1 MQAIFTKASAEEGS
15 DLVVLAQSSGLTQ
28 PSKSPLHNPA
38 LGQYPED
45 ALLAALDHLHVPTKH
60 AQHPID
66 QAARVAAIGKDRLE
80 TLKVQEQ
87 PDQQSPGSCPVLNAS
102 RVHHHGQQQ
111 PHCV

>member
-15 DLVVLAQSSGLTQ
+15 VLVVLAQFSR
-28 PSKSPLHNPA
+28 
-38 LGQYPED
+38 
-45 ALLAALDHLHVPTKH
+45 LAH
-60 AQHPID
+60 
-66 QAARVAAIGKDRLE
+66 LE
-80 TLKVQEQ
+80 TLKVHEQ